1 MIVLWKSWVEKYP
14 QHTNTQPDSCPCPL
28 LWLPYYALHRDILFG
43 PQKNIQIDA
52 LKPKEGPQLKNNH
65 GDEDSRLRV
74 CFFSQMLLFSW
85 QCDGRFIF
93 LLLPHS

>member
-1 MIVLWKSWVEKYP
+1 MGGTVP
-14 QHTNTQPDSCPCPL
+14 QRTKIQPDSCPCPL
-28 LWLPYYALHRDILFG
+28 PWLPQYPLYMDILFG
-43 PQKNIQIDA
+43 FQKDIHLDA

-65 GDEDSRLRV
+65 GDEDSRLLV

-85 QCDGRFIF
+85 QCGGRFIF